1 MYVEGVLLRFE
12 PFYFKN
18 GAPSKSKYFV
28 VLKLIG
34 ETLMMV
40 SLPTSKDH
48 IPSEIALSQGCVND
62 PERDVNAYVFNID
75 CQVTESFSFPRR
87 TFIYA
92 EQVDEYAM
100 MYLDAMNSK
109 VINLGRIKPEL
120 FKAIIACLKNSKT
133 LKRKYRRLL

>member
-1 MYVEGVLLRFE
+1 MRFE

-18 GAPSKSKYFV
+18 GAPRKPKYFV
-28 VLKLIG
+28 ILKHIG

-48 IPSEIALSQGCVND
+48 IPSEITLQQGCVND
-62 PERDVNAYVFNID
+62 LERGVNAYVFNKG
-75 CQVTESFSFPRR
+75 CQVTESFAFPRR

-92 EQVDEYAM
+92 EQVDEYGM
-100 MYLDAMNSK
+100 TYLDAMNSK
-109 VINLGRIKPEL
+109 VVELGQIKSDL
-120 FKAIIACLKNSKT
+120 FNAIIDCLKGSKT